1 MNDKDELTI
10 YCSRCGAEMKQS
22 ARYCMKCGNLN
33 YDHPDNAKFQKYQNK
48 KQEQGTYEV
57 GSKQKIIKEAHGSVV
72 FGNNMGG
79 KNLCFWVNMFAF
91 LLIMIITI
99 IIAVVMYSDN
109 LVLVVYSSFPVIW
122 LLICLWFLLFY
133 GTELMYMKAN
143 KPWYAAFIPIYDL
156 LVIAEM
162 AMGSMIWAILYLIP
176 FGSFII
182 LYNLGQKFDNLGIP
196 TLLLGPLFFPVL
208 GYSSSIL
215 YEGYNYVEDVN
226 ENAVEKDYGKKNI
239 MRKIIAFVFIASIIM
254 FIASNFTSWR
264 RSIMLLEDEAL
275 VRDAEKLIQVTN
287 KKIASGSY
295 TCDNAS
301 SKIVENGTY
310 YFGYMDASE
319 VGVGNSSTSGYVK
332 IIVSYGAR
340 STFVSISN
348 SDAIIK
354 ETSQAELNA
363 EKVVKSNENLL
374 IPKDGISCT
383 VK

>member
-1 MNDKDELTI
+1 
-10 YCSRCGAEMKQS
+10 
-22 ARYCMKCGNLN
+22 
-33 YDHPDNAKFQKYQNK
+33 
-48 KQEQGTYEV
+48 
-57 GSKQKIIKEAHGSVV
+57 
-72 FGNNMGG
+72 
-79 KNLCFWVNMFAF
+79 
-91 LLIMIITI
+91 
-99 IIAVVMYSDN
+99 
-109 LVLVVYSSFPVIW
+109 
-122 LLICLWFLLFY
+122 
-133 GTELMYMKAN
+133 
-143 KPWYAAFIPIYDL
+143 
-156 LVIAEM
+156 
-162 AMGSMIWAILYLIP
+162 
-176 FGSFII
+176 
-182 LYNLGQKFDNLGIP
+182 
-196 TLLLGPLFFPVL
+196 
-208 GYSSSIL
+208 
-215 YEGYNYVEDVN
+215 
-226 ENAVEKDYGKKNI
+226 
-239 MRKIIAFVFIASIIM
+239 
-254 FIASNFTSWR
+254 
-264 RSIMLLEDEAL
+264 MLLEDEAL